1 MKDPLKKFIRL
12 REALTKRRGE
22 IEAELARVS
31 EALGALVPIGIPLSP
46 AAPSASKPESHTI
59 RRSGK
64 LSLAEVVLSVTKTK
78 PLPKAEILK
87 EVTKLGYT
95 FKTKDPLNSLGS
107 TLYTNKKIKNFGGG
121 VFGPKWLIRPSS
133 PTRA

>member
-22 IEAELARVS
+22 IEAELAKVS
-31 EALGALVPIGIPLSP
+31 EALGTLAPIGIPLP
-46 AAPSASKPESHTI
+46 PTAPRASKPESHTA

-64 LSLAEVVLSVTKTK
+64 LSLAEAVLTVTKTK
-78 PLPKAEILK
+78 PLPKAEIL
-87 EVTKLGYT
+87 EAVTKLGYT
-95 FKTKDPLNSLGS
+95 FKTKDPLNSLGA
-107 TLYTNKKIKNFGGG
+107 TLYTNRKIKNFGRG

-133 PTRA
+133 PTGA